1 MSDPELPSTV
11 LVVSFDR
18 WPWPALG
25 CYGHEWIDTPGWD
38 QFAAEGFLF
47 DRCVATIHQDERAG
61 RSLWDDFL
69 HRAHSA
75 GTQSTL
81 LFEAG
86 APPLGRESQWDY
98 VREVTGNDAA
108 DAPLAERSFARLVQ
122 AAISELISKSPAD
135 SPRLVWVHGVGL
147 PERCAVS
154 RAALEL
160 YAADFAE
167 EGLQLAA
174 MTDEELVDHELTR
187 ATALSLLDHWLGD
200 LFDAARSLPGRK
212 WMTVFAWAGAIWEP
226 APRPTPLIAPFDPQ
240 EAQVPWIVAG
250 DDIDPGRTLALVTT
264 GDVLPTVA
272 GWLQSSVQ
280 ETVSKKNLASLIAGD
295 VNAVHPDVMVQH
307 EDRGGLWTADDLT
320 LLARIS
326 DADGDVQR
334 YLWPEDGYAI
344 HNIAAQTPDITA
356 ERLAMFY
363 DHSSGASPSR

>member
-1 MSDPELPSTV
+1 MSDSASPSTV

-25 CYGHEWIDTPGWD
+25 CYGHEWIDTPSWD

-47 DRCVATIHQDERAG
+47 DRCVATINKDA
-61 RSLWDDFL
+61 
-69 HRAHSA
+69 RAHETLWNNFRLGMASTPA
-75 GTQSTL
+75 TL
-81 LFEAG
+81 LHESG
-86 APPLGRESQWDY
+86 ASPLGNDLHWNQ
-98 VREVTGNDAA
+98 VREIVGNDAA
-108 DAPLAERSFARLVQ
+108 DAPLGERSFARLVQ
-122 AAISELISKSPAD
+122 AAIGELQSKSPAD

-147 PERCAVS
+147 PERCPVS

-187 ATALSLLDHWLGD
+187 ATALSLLDHWLGE
-200 LFDAARSLPGRK
+200 LLDAARSLPGRK
-212 WMTVFAWAGAIWEP
+212 WMTVFAWEGAIWEP

-240 EAQVPWIVAG
+240 QAQVPWIVAG

-264 GDVLPTVA
+264 GDVLPTIA
-272 GWLQSSVQ
+272 GWLQHPVQ
-280 ETVSKKNLASLIAGD
+280 ESASEKNLASLIAGD
-295 VNAVHPDVMVQH
+295 VNTVHPDVMVQQ

-320 LLARIS
+320 LLARS
-326 DADGDVQR
+326 GDADGDVQR

-344 HNIAAQTPDITA
+344 NNIAAQTPDIAA
-356 ERLAMFY
+356 ERLAAFY
-363 DHSSGASPSR
+363 HSSGASPSR